1 MTNMNIYIK
10 YLTVIPD
17 LSAVDIF
24 SKELHFFFF
33 WKTFLYDIQAIYYLY
48 VALSSKKFFLLV

>member
-10 YLTVIPD
+10 YFTVIPD

-24 SKELHFFFF
+24 SKELHFFFLKNIF
-33 WKTFLYDIQAIYYLY
+33 
-48 VALSSKKFFLLV
+48 V